1 MTAKNKTTLFGALQF
16 FAGLA
21 LMGLAFGNYVFLFL
35 FVALLV
41 AGSSVYAY
49 IFKEIT
55 TETQVPPTD
64 SKNNLEYDIDNVEIE
79 DYKELS
85 FYESGSVVSNHGEK
99 FNVKIGR
106 KGVLINCFLNPDQKN
121 ELRNNKPLSA
131 DSIWNIPRENS
142 EWSLTWSVFVHFFGD
157 YKHEILM
164 KASPEYRENY
174 NARVQLE
181 QELNEENDYEENYN
195 LLR

>member
-41 AGSSVYAY
+41 TGMIVYAY

-85 FYESGSVVSNHGEK
+85 FYKSGSVVSNHGEK

-106 KGVLINCFLNPDQKN
+106 KGVLINCFLNPKQKD

-131 DSIWNIPRENS
+131 DSIWNIPKENS
-142 EWSLTWSVFVHFFGD
+142 EWSLTWSAFVDFFGD